1 MENKTARESVIY
13 QIYPPSF
20 MDSNND
26 GWGDLN
32 GIASRIPY
40 LHQLGIDTIWLGP
53 IYDSPMIDNGYDIR
67 DYYQIDTKYGTM
79 EQFESLLDQLHD
91 IDMKLIMDLVIN
103 HTSDEHPWFQQS
115 KSAKDNPY
123 RDYYIWR
130 PAKSDGAE
138 PNNWRSFQSESAW
151 TYDEQTDEYYL
162 HLFDR
167 KQPDLNW
174 EHPPLRQEVYKM
186 IRWWLDKG
194 IDGFRL
200 DAINMISKH
209 PDLPDAAEDDPHPI
223 GQRFYKN
230 GPRIHEFLQ
239 ELHRETFAHYPH
251 ILTIGEAPSLTME
264 QVLEYTLP
272 ERKELNMVLAMDMM
286 RIGKDPHNPW
296 GSADWSVSQLKES
309 VSKWYEHIFAR
320 GEYGVYLSTHDHP
333 RMIPDVIGH
342 HEHNMTAAKLVA
354 TFLHLIPGVPL
365 VYQGEELGLPNTTY
379 DRIEDYRDQGTIHYY
394 KEAVQDGKPAQE
406 VLAGIHQRSRDGSR
420 SPMPWDAH
428 SENFGFS
435 PSDSTKPWI
444 PFPDKESLTHLSVSE
459 QEEQR
464 GSVLSYYRHLIAM
477 RKQFPIMSHGSFTM
491 LLEDHP
497 EVFAFIR
504 EWQGQRWLILLNFA
518 DVEAEIDWTQEYRV
532 FPTSMVKILGNYP
545 HTAHPPHPEEEQHI
559 DDLQYLRPY
568 EVLIYR
574 M

>member
-32 GIASRIPY
+32 GIATRIPY

-53 IYDSPMIDNGYDIR
+53 VYDSPMIDNGYDIR
-67 DYYQIDTKYGTM
+67 DYYKIDPKYGTM
-79 EQFESLLDQLHD
+79 EQFESLLEQLHH

-103 HTSDEHPWFQQS
+103 HTSDEHPWFEQS
-115 KSAKDNPY
+115 RSAKDNPY

-130 PAKSDGAE
+130 PAKSDGTE
-138 PNNWRSFQSESAW
+138 PNNWRSFQNESAW

-174 EHPPLRQEVYKM
+174 EHPPLRQEIYKM

-209 PDLPDAAEDDPHPI
+209 PDLPDASEDDPHPI
-223 GQRFYKN
+223 GQKYYKN

-239 ELHRETFAHYPH
+239 ELNRETFAHYPH

-272 ERKELNMVLAMDMM
+272 DRKELNMVLAMDMM
-286 RIGKDPHNPW
+286 RLGKDPHDPW
-296 GSADWSVSQLKES
+296 RSADWSVSQLKES
-309 VSKWYEHIFAR
+309 VAKWYEHVFAR

-333 RMIPDVIGH
+333 RMIPDVVGH
-342 HEHNMTAAKLVA
+342 HEHNMTAAKLIT

-379 DRIEDYRDQGTIHYY
+379 DRIEDYRDQGTVHYY
-394 KEAVQDGKPAQE
+394 EEAVANGQSAEE
-406 VLAGIHQRSRDGSR
+406 VLSGIHKRSRDGSR
-420 SPMPWDAH
+420 SPMLWDH
-428 SENFGFS
+428 QHHNFGFS
-435 PSDSTKPWI
+435 PDEQVEPWI
-444 PFPDKESLTHLSVSE
+444 PFPEKRELKGYSVSE

-464 GSVLSYYRHLIAM
+464 GSVLSFYRHLIAM

-491 LLEDHP
+491 LLKDHS

-504 EWQGQRWLILLNFA
+504 EWQSQRWLILLNFA
-518 DVEAEIDWTQEYRV
+518 DIEAEIDWTQEYRV

-545 HTAHPPHPEEEQHI
+545 HTAHPPHLEEEQYI
-559 DDLQYLRPY
+559 EDLQYLRPY